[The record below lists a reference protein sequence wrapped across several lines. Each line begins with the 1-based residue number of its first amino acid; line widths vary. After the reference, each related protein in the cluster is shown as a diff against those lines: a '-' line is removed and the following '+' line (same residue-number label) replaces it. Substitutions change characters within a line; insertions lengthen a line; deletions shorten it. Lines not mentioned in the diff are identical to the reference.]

1 MPNGLTSLYQL
12 DKLIS
17 HVENCTICEQFKQRQ
32 CAVSLCSVKRMTEV
46 VIGALT
52 GVVALVN
59 FLLAED
65 TPKMFCLLF
74 SEDQARRHK
83 MCLPV
88 IGNLVIFHVFLS
100 SAEFFSKK
108 FFQKYYQIVK

>member
-1 MPNGLTSLYQL
+1 MSNLNKDNVL
-12 DKLIS
+12 S
-17 HVENCTICEQFKQRQ
+17 H
-32 CAVSLCSVKRMTEV
+32 SLCSVKQMTEV

-59 FLLAED
+59 FLQAED

-88 IGNLVIFHVFLS
+88 IGNDSLHPG
-100 SAEFFSKK
+100 
-108 FFQKYYQIVK
+108 